1 MKPFLFIGSNVNT
14 SSETK
19 SLCLFAI
26 SLFGFELWLTLTMK
40 FYDIWQGIKWEAAWP
55 SPVLL
60 SSWPQFGI
68 SDVHNRMLRFQK
80 LVCTY
85 NLKSV
90 HETTAIYRISFL
102 NWLISFQCMSS
113 NEFRKFKDQRDV
125 NIFLEAIDSC
135 CHMSSF
141 NLHMW
146 CKILHA
152 WWHMQHVWKRS
163 LLQFI
168 VTLEKNG
175 VILLKYRFTISTF

>member
-1 MKPFLFIGSNVNT
+1 MKPFLFIGSNVTT
-14 SSETK
+14 SNETK

-60 SSWPQFGI
+60 SLWLQFGI
-68 SDVHNRMLRFQK
+68 SDVHI
-80 LVCTY
+80 
-85 NLKSV
+85 
-90 HETTAIYRISFL
+90 TAIYWIFFL
-102 NWLISFQCMSS
+102 NWLISIQCMSS

-146 CKILHA
+146 SKILHA
-152 WWHMQHVWKRS
+152 WLHMQHVWKRS

-168 VTLEKNG
+168 VTLEKTG
-175 VILLKYRFTISTF
+175 LILLWYRFISGHTISTL